1 MSTRHP
7 DHHDRGLRNGV
18 NGCLSP
24 SEYVTRQEAVEH
36 ATAIGIESQ
45 AGADRA
51 RLVAEVAELRR
62 LLGK

>member
-18 NGCLSP
+18 DGCLSP
-24 SEYVTRQEAVEH
+24 SEYVTRQEAIEH
-36 ATAIGIESQ
+36 ATARGIESQ
-45 AGADRA
+45 AVQIA

-62 LLGK
+62 LLGR